1 MISHHHQ
8 IAAQFTKIV
17 VPARSARN
25 LSNIHSLPRRPP
37 AGSGWALSSTLMTGD
52 AKVGYFVIA
61 TGCCVLA
68 YDMLGGERMSKELTT
83 RSGRTETLYWKI
95 ARTTGSECHWV
106 LRYWRRAGARD
117 S

>member
-1 MISHHHQ
+1 MIIRRHQ
-8 IAAQFTKIV
+8 IAAQFTMIV
-17 VPARSARN
+17 VPARSARS
-25 LSNIHSLPRRPP
+25 LSNIHPPPRLPL

-68 YDMLGGERMSKELTT
+68 YDMLGGERIAMDLTT
-83 RSGRTETLYWKI
+83 RSSQTETLYWKI
-95 ARTTGSECHWV
+95 VLTTGSECHGD